1 MDEKVWNPTL
11 VEVNMSLQPWYF
23 ISVAPCHTT
32 FVCELILLYL
42 FQLMIKIGNDK
53 ANQLL
58 EHKLPED
65 DKISPEANV
74 YV

>member
-1 MDEKVWNPTL
+1 
-11 VEVNMSLQPWYF
+11 
-23 ISVAPCHTT
+23 
-32 FVCELILLYL
+32 
-42 FQLMIKIGNDK
+42 MIKIGNDK

-65 DKISPEANV
+65 DKISPGADV

>member
-23 ISVAPCHTT
+23 IAPYDTT
-32 FVCELILLYL
+32 FVCELILLYR
-42 FQLMIKIGNDK
+42 FQLMIKIGNDT

-65 DKISPEANV
+65 DKIIPEANV